1 MILQTTSPT
10 AESVALLNRREF
22 GGFFLLAEKI
32 LFTSFVITHYN
43 KIMKEKN
50 ILCLFVLILFSS
62 LVYAQK
68 AGERIYKSIKINGEK
83 VYKWLDCLEVIE
95 YDESGN
101 IIESN
106 IVSDFSAERVLY
118 KDDHIGKKLWPTI
131 NTDECII
138 EYKIVERME
147 GFEDEEYIR
156 RFKDNQ
162 LVYEGTK
169 IVGGGGD
176 RGKVYEKIQEELKCE
191 YDANKNIVQID
202 IKEKDDEY
210 DGYEKDDEYD
220 DFEKDYEYDGYFLEK
235 GCSFDT
241 KGNVISFSEESMT
254 YWLEYDKYDNL
265 IRFFTEE
272 NGWKNYTKEEDTI
285 LEKITYWETKKKE
298 LQSIKKTD
306 IDWNGNIGY
315 YTQNKNTLYFEVNSE
330 GQLITFKAPQYSNYV
345 EKYDY
350 DTQGNEISYSK
361 SKEEET
367 YIVQESYK
375 YNSKGNKIKGF
386 TDFIHNNGW
395 LIREE
400 GYEEYHLSSKGNIT
414 SFIRRSRDNKK
425 EGFYLYEYYPDGG
438 IKKRCKYSY
447 VNKAEED

>member
-1 MILQTTSPT
+1 MAGVTLQTTSPT
-10 AESVALLNRREF
+10 AESVVLLNRREF
-22 GGFFLLAEKI
+22 GGFFLLAAKI
-32 LFTSFVITHYN
+32 LFTSFVMTHYN

-50 ILCLFVLILFSS
+50 ILCLFVIILFSS

-83 VYKWLDCLEVIE
+83 VNKWVDCLEVIE

-101 IIESN
+101 IIKSN
-106 IVSDFSAERVLY
+106 NVSDFSAERVLY

-138 EYKIVERME
+138 EYKTVKEIDENKN
-147 GFEDEEYIR
+147 EEYIR

-162 LVYEGTK
+162 LFYEVTK
-169 IVGGGGD
+169 IVNDGD
-176 RGKVYEKIQEELKCE
+176 ELIQKGLKCE
-191 YDANKNIVQID
+191 YDANNNIVQID
-202 IKEKDDEY
+202 IKEKDD
-210 DGYEKDDEYD
+210 
-220 DFEKDYEYDGYFLEK
+220 EYDGYFLEK

-285 LEKITYWETKKKE
+285 LEKITFWESKKKE

-315 YTQNKNTLYFEVNSE
+315 YTQNQNSLYFEVNPE
-330 GQLITFKAPQYSNYV
+330 GQLLNFKDSQYSNY
-345 EKYDY
+345 EESYQY
-350 DTQGNEISYSK
+350 DTQGKEIFYSK
-361 SKEEET
+361 RKETPLNSLLIKNPAWPYELHEEYT
-367 YIVQESYK
+367 
-375 YNSKGNKIKGF
+375 YNSKGNKIKCTKYFYTIFFGLNY
-386 TDFIHNNGW
+386 DGW
-395 LIREE
+395 
-400 GYEEYHLSSKGNIT
+400 EEYHLSSKGNKT
-414 SFIRRSRDNKK
+414 SFKNSNNK
-425 EGFYLYEYYPDGG
+425 EVFYLYEYYPDGG
-438 IKKRCKYSY
+438 IKKRCEYSY
-447 VNKAEED
+447 VNKAEEGELYY